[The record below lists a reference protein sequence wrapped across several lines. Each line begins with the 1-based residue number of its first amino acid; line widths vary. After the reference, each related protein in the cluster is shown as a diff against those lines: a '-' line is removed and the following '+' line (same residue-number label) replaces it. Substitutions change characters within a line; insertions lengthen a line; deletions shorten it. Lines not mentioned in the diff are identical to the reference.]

1 MTNLFVLPD
10 GNAICP
16 TLIRSVQQ
24 TKKGVA
30 CFDTQKRVV
39 AWIPVADAQK
49 SLRVREIMIRVAAE
63 GRRFQQPDWAFLTD
77 SVAAD

>member
-1 MTNLFVLPD
+1 MTILFILPD
-10 GNAICP
+10 GNAMCP
-16 TLIRSVQQ
+16 SLIRSVQQ

-49 SLRVREIMIRVAAE
+49 CLRVRDIMIKAADE
-63 GRRFQQPDWAFLTD
+63 GRRFQQPDWSFLSD